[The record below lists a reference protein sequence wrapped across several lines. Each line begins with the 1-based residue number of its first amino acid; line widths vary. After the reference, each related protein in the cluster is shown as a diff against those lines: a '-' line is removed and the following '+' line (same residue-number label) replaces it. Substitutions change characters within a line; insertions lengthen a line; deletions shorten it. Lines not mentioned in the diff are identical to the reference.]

1 MAAYITDTV
10 KDTIKKIACGYVF
23 TAKDFPLP
31 VEKQKTVNKLLDNM
45 VAAGQI
51 RRLSK
56 GRFYKPQM
64 SNFGELPP
72 DTFQTVK
79 DLIEKNGKPI
89 GYLTGYSLFN
99 KFGLTT
105 QVPVTLQIAMQKV
118 KKAITRGNYRIG
130 FLIQPNT
137 ITKENI
143 PILQL
148 LDCLRYFK
156 DIPDTMPD
164 EACRRLLFLFKQLTD
179 KQIIQ
184 LKRFVLQYNPATI
197 ALLGALLET
206 INEKED
212 TSLLFNALNH
222 QTSYQFGISQDIL
235 SNQKKWNIR

>member
-10 KDTIKKIACGYVF
+10 KDTIKKFDYGYVF
-23 TAKDFPLP
+23 TAMDFPLP
-31 VEKQKTVNKLLDNM
+31 IEKQKTVNKLLDNM

-79 DLIEKNGKPI
+79 DLIEKNGKTI
-89 GYLTGYSLFN
+89 AYLTSYSVFN

-105 QVPVTLQIAMQKV
+105 QVPVTLQIAMNKA
-118 KKAITRGNYRIG
+118 KKSTTRGNYRIS
-130 FLIQPNT
+130 FVIQPNM

-143 PILQL
+143 PVLQL
-148 LDCLRYFK
+148 LDCLRFFK

-164 EACRRLLFLFKQLTD
+164 EACSRLLFLFSQLSN
-179 KQIIQ
+179 KQISLSKRLV
-184 LKRFVLQYNPATI
+184 LKYNPSTI
-197 ALLGALLET
+197 AFLGALLET
-206 INEKED
+206 LNQGED
-212 TSLLFNALNH
+212 TTALLHALNH
-222 QTSYQFGISQDIL
+222 QSSYQLSVSKDIL
-235 SNQKKWNIR
+235 LNQKKWHIR

>member
-1 MAAYITDTV
+1 
-10 KDTIKKIACGYVF
+10 
-23 TAKDFPLP
+23 
-31 VEKQKTVNKLLDNM
+31 
-45 VAAGQI
+45 
-51 RRLSK
+51 
-56 GRFYKPQM
+56 M

-130 FLIQPNT
+130 FVIQPNT

-143 PILQL
+143 SILQL
-148 LDCLRYFK
+148 LDCFHYFK

-164 EACRRLLFLFKQLTD
+164 EACRRLLFLLKQLTD
-179 KQIIQ
+179 KQINQ
-184 LKRFVLQYNPATI
+184 SKRLVLQYNPATI

-206 INEKED
+206 MNEKED
-212 TSLLFNALNH
+212 TSVLFNALNH

-235 SNQKKWNIR
+235 SNQKKWHLR

>member
-1 MAAYITDTV
+1 MATYITDTV
-10 KDTIKKIACGYVF
+10 KDTIKKFACGYVF

-105 QVPVTLQIAMQKV
+105 QAPVTLQIAMQKV

-130 FLIQPNT
+130 FVIQPNT

-148 LDCLRYFK
+148 LDCFRYFK

-164 EACRRLLFLFKQLTD
+164 EACRRLLFLLKQLTD

-184 LKRFVLQYNPATI
+184 LKRLVLKYNPATI

-206 INEKED
+206 MNEKED

-235 SNQKKWNIR
+235 LNQKKWHIR

>member
-1 MAAYITDTV
+1 MAEYITDTV
-10 KDTIKKIACGYVF
+10 KDTIKKFACGYVF

-45 VAAGQI
+45 VAVEQI

-56 GRFYKPQM
+56 GCFYKPQM

-130 FLIQPNT
+130 FVIQPNT

-156 DIPDTMPD
+156 DIPDTMPN
-164 EACRRLLFLFKQLTD
+164 EACKRLLFLLKQLTD

-184 LKRFVLQYNPATI
+184 LKRLVLKYNPATI

-206 INEKED
+206 MSEKED
-212 TSLLFNALNH
+212 TSVLFNTLNH

-235 SNQKKWNIR
+235 SNQKKWHIR